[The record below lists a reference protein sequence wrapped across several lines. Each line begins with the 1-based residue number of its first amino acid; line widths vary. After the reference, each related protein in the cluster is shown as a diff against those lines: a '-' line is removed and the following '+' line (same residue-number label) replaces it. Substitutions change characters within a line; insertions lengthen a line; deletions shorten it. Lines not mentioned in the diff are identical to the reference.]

1 MRKKTL
7 FILLLL
13 AALSVLLYSE
23 LHRRE
28 LNEGF
33 SYVSAE
39 GQDYAAFCDAV
50 AVFSPY
56 ELRLYDLNGNERLAL
71 SLQMTKPRASV
82 CGDRCLVWDCGG
94 DTTVVLSADGE
105 HDICTAEG
113 KLVYAE
119 LSDNGR
125 LICTES
131 GGTASATLLD
141 HNGEPVFRS
150 TLSDCELHCAALSP
164 KGDSLALIYD
174 DKLRMISTQN
184 GEILCR
190 TELPAKRCGWLCDEL
205 LCIVGETEIYTLTR
219 SGRLKSFDAGMPIA
233 DAILD
238 GDCIYIFAR
247 YHSSGGGGEL
257 ICLSS
262 SLGVIGKTETDAV
275 ISLDVGD
282 GLLLSQERERTVLY
296 GKDLR
301 VKDEIEVK
309 SVRTACMCGDDALI
323 IQKDHIYL
331 W

>member
-13 AALSVLLYSE
+13 AAASVLLYSE

-28 LNEGF
+28 LTDGF
-33 SYVSAE
+33 SYASAE

-56 ELRLYDLNGNERLAL
+56 ELRLYDLNGNERLVL
-71 SLQMTKPRASV
+71 SLQMTKPQASV
-82 CGDRCLVWDCGG
+82 YGDRCLVRDCGG

-105 HDICTAEG
+105 YDIYTAEG

-131 GGTASATLLD
+131 GGTVSAKLWD
-141 HNGEPVFRS
+141 NNGEAVFRS

-164 KGDSLALIYD
+164 KGDALALLYD
-174 DKLRMISTQN
+174 DKLRVISTQN
-184 GEILCR
+184 GELLYE
-190 TELPAKRCGWLCDEL
+190 TELSARRCGWLCDEL
-205 LCIVGETEIYTLTR
+205 LCIVGETEIYTSTR

-233 DAILD
+233 EAISG

-262 SLGVIGKTETDAV
+262 SLEVMGKTETDAV
-275 ISLDVGD
+275 ISLDTED

-301 VKDEIEVK
+301 IKDEIKVN
-309 SVRTACMCGDDALI
+309 SVRAACLCGDDALI
-323 IQKDHIYL
+323 IQKDRIYL